1 MALKATIN
9 KVSLSLSD
17 MDNHKYQDYSFTV
30 AQHPSETDQRMML
43 RILAF
48 ALNANEQLEFTKGL
62 CADDEPELWQKSLS
76 DEIELWIELGLPDE
90 KRIKKACNRAEQVL
104 LYTYGE
110 GDQSVWLDKNQNK
123 LHNYSNLTCI
133 SIKANESQQLATLAA
148 RSMRFTV
155 TIQDGQVWIN
165 SDDTSVMVEPIVIHT
180 STN

>member
-9 KVSLSLSD
+9 KVSLNLSD
-17 MDNHKYQDYSFTV
+17 MDKHLYQDFNFTI

-48 ALNANEQLEFTKGL
+48 ALNASEQLEFTKGL

-90 KRIKKACNRAEQVL
+90 KRLKKASNKSQRVI

-110 GDQSVWLDKNQNK
+110 GDQAVWLDKNKNK
-123 LHNYSNLTCI
+123 LFNYNNLACVSI
-133 SIKANESQQLATLAA
+133 SYEQSQQLAQLAA
-148 RSMRFTV
+148 RSMRFSV
-155 TIQDGQVWIN
+155 TIQDGQVWFN
-165 SDDTSVMVEPIVIHT
+165 SDDHSVVIDPIIIYPV
-180 STN
+180 